1 MKWLRDIFKKKSGGD
16 GRSSL
21 GLDEVEAW
29 LEEKGNDSQFIE
41 RLDAIYR
48 KIEAAG
54 DSLSQEISDLSKA
67 EADGSTPPKLL
78 RAGLAARGEL
88 SKQLSSFREKL
99 IPPKKK
105 DLESAFQHHWTA
117 VKGLE
122 RTVTT
127 FGRAQRYVAALFPKN
142 IESINSELAEVSRLL
157 VELEKEIGTRRK
169 LAEESWFCRDLAAS
183 LQKELSRI
191 EELKKITKQN
201 AGLFEE
207 SKTRLLHLDDE
218 LKRHANSDEG
228 KKLEELKRK
237 LEEIRKEKA
246 VAEEDLASLIAPLT
260 KAIAR
265 IMKQGA
271 SDRIDLKHEDIFSA
285 LMKTPGNVQDEEIAG
300 SLEEL
305 RNHLATL
312 GLKDRKKEKT
322 LEHIDQLISKRSLQA
337 ARARQASAEKRICEL
352 EGLIKE
358 GSREGLRLK
367 DETSLAKKKAK
378 GLEESLD
385 LAQKDLA
392 ALLEKAASHE
402 SELNDRLAR
411 IQGAPIRVDISS
423 DLSSGRK

>member
-54 DSLSQEISDLSKA
+54 DSLSQEVSDLSKA

-191 EELKKITKQN
+191 EELKKMTKQN
-201 AGLFEE
+201 ESLFEE
-207 SKTRLLHLDDE
+207 TKTRLLNLDDE
-218 LKRHANSDEG
+218 LKIHANSDEG
-228 KKLEELKRK
+228 KRLEELKKK
-237 LEEIRKEKA
+237 LEVVRKEKA
-246 VAEEDLASLIAPLT
+246 VAEEELAGLIAPLT

-337 ARARQASAEKRICEL
+337 ARARQASAEKKISEL

-402 SELNDRLAR
+402 LELNDRLAR
-411 IQGAPIRVDISS
+411 IQGAPIRVDVSS